1 MGRRRVWAWDL
12 RLVGAAEEA
21 LERLRKARKASER
34 LRKTRQGYTRLGKA
48 CAGFGMLR
56 KTWEASGR
64 FRNAQED
71 LGSLGEALRET
82 WGDSGKLAQRLME
95 AWGGMS
101 GEVGKALEVRSFA
114 IHTRF
119 ANISQRFMNMASFF
133 VAIYMN
139 WRTWHQSLLIF
150 TMVGDHTSHFWC
162 YVLFISLVSMGFIFA
177 ASYYG
182 LRAASLQ
189 TS

>member
-48 CAGFGMLR
+48 CAGFGMLW

-71 LGSLGEALRET
+71 LGSLGEALR
-82 WGDSGKLAQRLME
+82 
-95 AWGGMS
+95 
-101 GEVGKALEVRSFA
+101 
-114 IHTRF
+114 
-119 ANISQRFMNMASFF
+119 
-133 VAIYMN
+133 
-139 WRTWHQSLLIF
+139 
-150 TMVGDHTSHFWC
+150 
-162 YVLFISLVSMGFIFA
+162 
-177 ASYYG
+177 
-182 LRAASLQ
+182 
-189 TS
+189 